1 MSNEHA
7 DLRAMTDAEL
17 EYALASTFA
26 EAVKRAVERRKAI
39 FDELSRRRMQE
50 QVVQRHLAGK

>member
-1 MSNEHA
+1 MNEITNND
-7 DLRAMTDAEL
+7 DLRTMTDAEL

-39 FDELSRRRMQE
+39 FDERSRRRVNE
-50 QVVQRHLAGK
+50 QLHQAGK